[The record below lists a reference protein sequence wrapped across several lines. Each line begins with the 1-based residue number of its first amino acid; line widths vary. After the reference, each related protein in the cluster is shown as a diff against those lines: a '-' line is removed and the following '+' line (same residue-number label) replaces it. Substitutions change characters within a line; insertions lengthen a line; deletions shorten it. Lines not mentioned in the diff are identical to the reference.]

1 MLWFFLSLFV
11 ALSSSTTNILT
22 KKVSEKLP
30 PLKFLILYFGF
41 IIPFNVLLL
50 FFLHGIPNVNPIF
63 YFFMLLSIGLDVIA
77 FICSIKG
84 IQLSDLSLIVP
95 LSSFLPVFT
104 IIFNAILFKEFP
116 TQIKFIG
123 IILIVIGVYVLNL
136 KDIKRGFLKPIQD
149 VAFNR
154 GAQLFFFANLIWA
167 ITPIFQKQAILATF
181 PQRPTYISVVNSVG
195 IFSIL
200 LIILFIRKQKISIS
214 VVKKYSP
221 LFLVF
226 GVLGAASQF
235 AAFTAFSLTNVAYP
249 NAVFKL
255 STLITVIVG
264 GVLLKEK
271 NIKTRIAATII
282 MLTGV
287 TLLII

>member
-1 MLWFFLSLFV
+1 
-11 ALSSSTTNILT
+11 
-22 KKVSEKLP
+22 
-30 PLKFLILYFGF
+30 
-41 IIPFNVLLL
+41 
-50 FFLHGIPNVNPIF
+50 
-63 YFFMLLSIGLDVIA
+63 MLLSIGLDVIA

-226 GVLGAASQF
+226 GVLGAASQY

-249 NAVFKL
+249 NAIFKL

-264 GVLLKEK
+264 GMLLKEK
-271 NIKTRIAATII
+271 NIASRIIATII

-287 TLLII
+287 ILLIF